1 MLPAA
6 YVLHARFDRGRQ
18 LATFV
23 VFVPLLVFIARVAAV
38 LSLKLP
44 SSHCPN
50 PLSYWVLLLTVT
62 AYGVVNNVVFSL
74 LPLIGTSLG
83 LTTRQITLIGSCAA
97 LLVFLVSPW
106 WGRKSDQWGR
116 RTSILIGVCGYCFSA
131 LLLVLFFTLSQMQR
145 ISVETLYYG
154 VFASRLLQAFLIAA
168 MLPAITAYVI
178 DITSPDERAVGL
190 SQTGAAHGVGAI
202 VGPSLVMLA
211 TWFLLLP
218 LYAAVGLALLIA
230 ILVAKYLVEPTR
242 RESAVHHGA
251 AYAKKLRYFDAR
263 YRHLLLVGVV
273 VYLGMAVSTQMM
285 GFYLPY
291 IIQRDAL
298 GSATPLGIAQ
308 ALMAGATV
316 FGQLALVQRLGWPPA
331 RLLQSGI
338 PMMALGFALLAG
350 ASGLVQLCAGVVL
363 LGLGLGITG
372 PGFSAAVSL
381 SVDSHE
387 QGAIAG
393 FLAACPA
400 LGYVIGPYGAGVLY
414 AWHPRSP
421 FVVVALLLSL
431 AGLALYWHSRRAK
444 Q

>member
-1 MLPAA
+1 M
-6 YVLHARFDRGRQ
+6 
-18 LATFV
+18 
-23 VFVPLLVFIARVAAV
+23 
-38 LSLKLP
+38 
-44 SSHCPN
+44 
-50 PLSYWVLLLTVT
+50 LLLTVT

-131 LLLVLFFTLSQMQR
+131 LLLVLFFTLSQLQR
-145 ISVETLYYG
+145 ISVDTLYYG
-154 VFASRLLQAFLIAA
+154 VFASRMLQAFLIAA

-178 DITSPDERAVGL
+178 DITTPDERAIGL

-211 TWFLLLP
+211 AWSLLLP

-230 ILVAKYLVEPTR
+230 VLVAKFLVEPSKRTDNASSVTAR
-242 RESAVHHGA
+242 
-251 AYAKKLRYFDAR
+251 AKKLSYFDPR
-263 YRHLLLVGVV
+263 YRYLLLVGVFI
-273 VYLGMAVSTQMM
+273 YMGMAVSTQMM

-298 GSATPLGIAQ
+298 GSATALGTAQ

-316 FGQLALVQRLGWPPA
+316 FGQLVLVQRLSWSPM
-331 RLLQSGI
+331 RLLQTGV
-338 PMMALGFALLAG
+338 PTMVVGF
-350 ASGLVQLCAGVVL
+350 GLIATAVSLVPLCAGVVL

-381 SVDSHE
+381 SVESHE
-387 QGAIAG
+387 QGAVAG

-400 LGYVIGPYGAGVLY
+400 LGYVIGPFGAGMLY
-414 AWHPRSP
+414 EWQPRSP
-421 FVVVALLLSL
+421 FVIVTLLLIAACLVLHWQSVR
-431 AGLALYWHSRRAK
+431 SK

>member
-1 MLPAA
+1 M
-6 YVLHARFDRGRQ
+6 
-18 LATFV
+18 
-23 VFVPLLVFIARVAAV
+23 
-38 LSLKLP
+38 LSLKSP
-44 SSHCPN
+44 TSRCPN

-131 LLLVLFFTLSQMQR
+131 LLLVLFFTLSQLQR
-145 ISVETLYYG
+145 ISVDTLYYG
-154 VFASRLLQAFLIAA
+154 VFASRMLQAFLIAA

-178 DITSPDERAVGL
+178 DITTPDERAIGL

-211 TWFLLLP
+211 AWSLLLP

-230 ILVAKYLVEPTR
+230 VLVAKFLVEPSKRTDNASSVTAR
-242 RESAVHHGA
+242 
-251 AYAKKLRYFDAR
+251 AKKLSYFDPR
-263 YRHLLLVGVV
+263 YRYLLLVGVFI
-273 VYLGMAVSTQMM
+273 YMGMAVSTQMM

-298 GSATPLGIAQ
+298 GSATALGTAQ

-316 FGQLALVQRLGWPPA
+316 FGQLVLVQRLSWSPM
-331 RLLQSGI
+331 RLLQTGV
-338 PMMALGFALLAG
+338 PTMVVGF
-350 ASGLVQLCAGVVL
+350 GLIATAVSLVPLCAGVVL

-381 SVDSHE
+381 SVESHE
-387 QGAIAG
+387 QGAVAG

-400 LGYVIGPYGAGVLY
+400 LGYVIGPFGAGMLY
-414 AWHPRSP
+414 EWQPRSP
-421 FVVVALLLSL
+421 FVIVTLLLIAACLVLHWQSTR
-431 AGLALYWHSRRAK
+431 SK